1 MLGDGD
7 GGIDDVAADGASL
20 TAEQRLVLQAVYD
33 HFQKHASWPTFITID
48 RPLRRTHGFDTAA
61 IFLSLPDSLVVEPRP
76 GGLRPIAN
84 DELRLRLPGIQAC
97 AGGDV
102 DTERFVRLLR
112 RLAQEE
118 VEFEPEAGDPPEM
131 LQVTAGEVAEHLGL
145 DQADHIGL
153 GRLFAMLQ
161 LDNWGLAGSGS
172 DDDDWYVWISP
183 DIWRFRDVQTVEDC
197 VRARD
202 AWTSEARA
210 ALTGATDGAAP
221 EYFHVRLSG
230 KSESRD
236 EVQLDLSREDLE
248 TRILAQYRAGRPIV
262 NKGIVVPIDDLAQ
275 VSIVRTER
283 SYGDLRRLGRKSL
296 VDRVADSRVM
306 DWGLVVG
313 AGASVTDEFITEP
326 PGSTTMPVRVATL
339 PLPTARHISEDIV
352 SAIRGK
358 AGKSELDVAKLLALA
373 EEL

>member
-1 MLGDGD
+1 MMLGDGD

-172 DDDDWYVWISP
+172 DDDDWYVWRPTGFVDTYIMPLTPFSCQ
-183 DIWRFRDVQTVEDC
+183 FRVHTRMASDTPV
-197 VRARD
+197 
-202 AWTSEARA
+202 
-210 ALTGATDGAAP
+210 P
-221 EYFHVRLSG
+221 
-230 KSESRD
+230 SES
-236 EVQLDLSREDLE
+236 S
-248 TRILAQYRAGRPIV
+248 
-262 NKGIVVPIDDLAQ
+262 DDC
-275 VSIVRTER
+275 
-283 SYGDLRRLGRKSL
+283 
-296 VDRVADSRVM
+296 
-306 DWGLVVG
+306 
-313 AGASVTDEFITEP
+313 
-326 PGSTTMPVRVATL
+326 ST
-339 PLPTARHISEDIV
+339 
-352 SAIRGK
+352 
-358 AGKSELDVAKLLALA
+358 LL
-373 EEL
+373 